1 MDATVNE
8 SGYTMTSTMRSENTE
23 NSFCARNIISWL
35 DNNAEKIFLFI
46 GLLVII
52 HAIFF
57 QTVYRYIV
65 INIFSGDANSVV
77 WTEELSRFI
86 FVWITY
92 LAIPIVIKTTKDIRV
107 TVVYD
112 FFNDFQTQK
121 QIRTSLYLQDI
132 QIYRMQRIKHPR
144 KTKYL

>member
-65 INIFSGDANSVV
+65 INIFFMTKEWQIIWCRNH
-77 WTEELSRFI
+77 FI
-86 FVWITY
+86 FTIYTNFY
-92 LAIPIVIKTTKDIRV
+92 RH
-107 TVVYD
+107 
-112 FFNDFQTQK
+112 
-121 QIRTSLYLQDI
+121 RTSI
-132 QIYRMQRIKHPR
+132 HS
-144 KTKYL
+144 T